1 MEVETSS
8 NPTKKRN
15 NKEQKREESKSKKSK
30 RTKEYK
36 TKLDDGF
43 QKPKTAAELTFERR
57 ADRINRR
64 NQIRRQK
71 INEHIFKRRGLID
84 SDGNSSIDVSKNKSM
99 TLSNLTQLI
108 DLTVYKIPPKICA
121 LISLNEDANLDLIM
135 NNMEKII
142 VDNLNEVEKN
152 NKYNYILNNNTKSY
166 IIPGK
171 LYKGKERITFIK
183 TKRYIYSILDTCK
196 VADIL
201 LFVSS
206 CKKCQA
212 DKWQMDPD
220 KYSFCIDEFGYQTI
234 SIIKAQGLTN
244 HICCIQDLNIIP
256 VKRRT
261 EIVKLYSRYFN
272 SEMKPNKIFD
282 FYNLQI
288 Q

>member
-135 NNMEKII
+135 SNMEKII

-152 NKYNYILNNNTKSY
+152 NKYNYSLNINTKSY

-171 LYKGKERITFIK
+171 FQ
-183 TKRYIYSILDTCK
+183 
-196 VADIL
+196 
-201 LFVSS
+201 
-206 CKKCQA
+206 KK
-212 DKWQMDPD
+212 
-220 KYSFCIDEFGYQTI
+220 KY
-234 SIIKAQGLTN
+234 
-244 HICCIQDLNIIP
+244 
-256 VKRRT
+256 
-261 EIVKLYSRYFN
+261 
-272 SEMKPNKIFD
+272 
-282 FYNLQI
+282 
-288 Q
+288 